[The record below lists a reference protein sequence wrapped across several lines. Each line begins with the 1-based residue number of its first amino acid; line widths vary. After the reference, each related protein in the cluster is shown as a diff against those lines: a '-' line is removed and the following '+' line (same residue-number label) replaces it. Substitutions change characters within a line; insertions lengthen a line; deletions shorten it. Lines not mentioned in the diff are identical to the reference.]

1 MKVYLFSSVVL
12 FFTLIWTIKEALHST
27 LITKR
32 IEKRLK
38 EINVELWKE
47 LNNNVIAISKWVS
60 EDVLVDDE
68 LLQKLR
74 KTYRIRNIW
83 FGMAIASFLTS
94 SIFLM
99 IIF

>member
-12 FFTLIWTIKEALHST
+12 FLTLIWTIKEALHST

-38 EINVELWKE
+38 EINVELWKK
-47 LNNNVIAISKWVS
+47 LNNNAIAISKWVS

-68 LLQKLR
+68 LLCKLR
-74 KTYRIRNIW
+74 KNYRKRSVW
-83 FGMAIASFLTS
+83 FGMAITSFLTS